1 MFKRILSAIFVVFVC
16 FSFAGCSGNDEDGI
30 VGTWVVSEYS
40 DGENVIS
47 TDEIGD
53 IYGETTYEFNKYS
66 LIFTKSGNLKIIKP
80 DFQGGTIET
89 SCSYTVQDGYV
100 EVVDPDNS
108 TNFELVEYN
117 NGKIFFEVTTGLIA
131 TLTKE

>member
-1 MFKRILSAIFVVFVC
+1 M
-16 FSFAGCSGNDEDGI
+16 
-30 VGTWVVSEYS
+30 
-40 DGENVIS
+40 
-47 TDEIGD
+47 
-53 IYGETTYEFNKYS
+53 
-66 LIFTKSGNLKIIKP
+66 IFTKSGNLKIIKP

-108 TNFELVEYN
+108 ANFELVEYN

-131 TLTKE
+131 TLTKK

>member
-1 MFKRILSAIFVVFVC
+1 MFKRILFAIFVVFVC
-16 FSFAGCSGNDEDGI
+16 FSFAGCSGNDKDNI

-40 DGENVIS
+40 DGESIIS

-66 LIFTKSGNLKIIKP
+66 LIFTKSGNLKTIRP

-100 EVVDPDNS
+100 EIFDPDN
-108 TNFELVEYN
+108 TANFELIEYK
-117 NGKIFFEVTTGLIA
+117 NGKIFFEVTNGLIA